1 MYLVDS
7 DASNGFISYSFP
19 NRQILTHSTLFLAKG
34 GTSVRQTYAVLS
46 LTLREHHALTK
57 APLINLSREVTARK
71 KHAFSTGDENC
82 RMICLAHSNVSLI
95 DAYKSISSVNLNFCF
110 GRTDLRPR

>member
-19 NRQILTHSTLFLAKG
+19 NRQILTRSTLFLAKG

-46 LTLREHHALTK
+46 LIFGENDTLIKTSFN
-57 APLINLSREVTARK
+57 NLSRSSFAYRTC
-71 KHAFSTGDENC
+71 AFNS
-82 RMICLAHSNVSLI
+82 
-95 DAYKSISSVNLNFCF
+95 
-110 GRTDLRPR
+110 